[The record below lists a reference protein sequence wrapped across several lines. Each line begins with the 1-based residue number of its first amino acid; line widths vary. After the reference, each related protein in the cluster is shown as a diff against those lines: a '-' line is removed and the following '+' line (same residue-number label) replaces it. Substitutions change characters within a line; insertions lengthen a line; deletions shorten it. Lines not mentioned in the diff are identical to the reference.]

1 MEKIT
6 VNYTTLKSFVDNDR
20 STYDDI
26 VKRFASGDAALTLD
40 QIAQAY
46 YATPFAGFV
55 PLTALVATANQ
66 LYRNRDYRMAYF
78 MYLDALEQDPFSLLL
93 LKKAANAS
101 YLGAID
107 EAATRQLRDKVKRLQ
122 EVIKATGDGATP
134 DTAFKVTQVND
145 EYEILYDIF
154 HVKDVISQSVVR
166 RDGAQVC
173 DEMTVMILG
182 DTAPRKVYFDVYGE
196 TEADMQDFFNRKKTY

>member
-6 VNYTTLKSFVDNDR
+6 INYTTHKNFVDSDR
-20 STYDDI
+20 SAYDDI

-40 QIAQAY
+40 EIARAY
-46 YATPFAGFV
+46 YATPFAGFA
-55 PLTALVATANQ
+55 PLTSLVATANQ
-66 LYRNRDYRMAYF
+66 LYRNRDYRVAYF

-107 EAATRQLRDKVKRLQ
+107 EPATRQLRDKVKRLQ
-122 EVIKATGDGATP
+122 EVIKATGDGAAP
-134 DTAFKVTQVND
+134 DTAFKVIQVSD

-154 HVKDVISQSVVR
+154 HVKDVISQSVVK
-166 RDGAQVC
+166 RDGGQVC

-182 DTAPRKVYFDVYGE
+182 DTAPRKIYFDVYGE